1 MSQVVNKQI
10 QRAPS
15 TSKLFDDRSLEKDYA
30 TLITLLKPNMQ
41 VLDIGCGT
49 GAISKGIAKMVQ
61 PQGHVTAIDNT
72 EHFIISGKETYGD
85 VENLELLHTDLFEFK
100 THKKFDLITAARTLQ
115 WLNNPEQALAKMKSL
130 LKPGGWLSVLDYD
143 HNAIEWQPE
152 PPVSMQV
159 FYAAFLK
166 WRKDAGMNNRVA
178 EDAAGYFKGVGIQN
192 IEVHNAEETYKK
204 GEENFINKISIWS
217 KVAQS
222 TQMVDEGYITNHDRL
237 QAIEDY
243 DNWIATDAEQMVMKL
258 KETRGYI

>member
-1 MSQVVNKQI
+1 MTQIVNKHI
-10 QRAPS
+10 KRDPD
-15 TSKLFDDRSLEKDYA
+15 TNKIFDARNLDNDYA
-30 TLITLLKPNMQ
+30 TLKSLLKPGMQ
-41 VLDIGCGT
+41 VLDVGCGT

-72 EHFIISGKETYGD
+72 AHFIISGKETYKE
-85 VENLELLHTDLFEFK
+85 VENLELIHTDLFEFK
-100 THKKFDLITAARTLQ
+100 TDKKFDLIVTARTLQ
-115 WLNNPEQALAKMKSL
+115 WLSNPVQALAKMKSM

-143 HNAIEWQPE
+143 HTAIEWQPE
-152 PPVSMQV
+152 PPASMQV

-178 EDAAGYFKGVGIQN
+178 EDAVGYFEELGIQN
-192 IEVHNAEETYKK
+192 IEVLNAAETYNK
-204 GEENFINKISIWS
+204 GDENFINKISIWS

-243 DNWIATDAEQMVMKL
+243 NNWIATDAEQMVMKL
-258 KETRGYI
+258 KETRGHI